1 MITPRVSLLSFEIKL
16 DRCAGS
22 FNNINGLSNKVCVP
36 KKRQDLNLSVFNMI
50 ADRNKSK
57 TVTNH
62 KSCECKCRFDTKD
75 VIQINGEIATKCK
88 CKCKNIMYVKKFM
101 SGILV
106 HVFVKMK
113 NI

>member
-1 MITPRVSLLSFEIKL
+1 
-16 DRCAGS
+16 
-22 FNNINGLSNKVCVP
+22 
-36 KKRQDLNLSVFNMI
+36 MI

>member
-1 MITPRVSLLSFEIKL
+1 MIE
-16 DRCAGS
+16 
-22 FNNINGLSNKVCVP
+22 
-36 KKRQDLNLSVFNMI
+36 
-50 ADRNKSK
+50 DRNKPK

-75 VIQINGEIATKCK
+75 VIQINGGIATKCQCE
-88 CKCKNIMYVKKFM
+88 CKKIMYVKKIM

-113 NI
+113 NIQQVLWMIHPLFMVKYRCGYKINSEG

>member
-1 MITPRVSLLSFEIKL
+1 MIE
-16 DRCAGS
+16 
-22 FNNINGLSNKVCVP
+22 
-36 KKRQDLNLSVFNMI
+36 
-50 ADRNKSK
+50 DRNKPK

-75 VIQINGEIATKCK
+75 VIQINGGIATKCQCE
-88 CKCKNIMYVKKFM
+88 CKKIMYVKKIM

-113 NI
+113 NIQQVLWMIQRLFVIKLYTQKKKNLMKNI

>member
-1 MITPRVSLLSFEIKL
+1 MCSKEKTRFK
-16 DRCAGS
+16 
-22 FNNINGLSNKVCVP
+22 
-36 KKRQDLNLSVFNMI
+36 LSVFNMI